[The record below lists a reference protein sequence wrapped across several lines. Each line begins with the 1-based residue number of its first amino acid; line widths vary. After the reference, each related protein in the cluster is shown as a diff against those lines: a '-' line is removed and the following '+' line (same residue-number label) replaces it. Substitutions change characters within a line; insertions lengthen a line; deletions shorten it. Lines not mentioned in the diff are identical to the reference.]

1 MKTTKQIKWLTL
13 VLTTLLAAP
22 LTIRGQEPPA
32 RVDPSSVEEMVQQL
46 KSKSIQTR
54 IDAAYALSRINP
66 PVTIAVPI
74 LIQALQD
81 ESRLVRAA
89 SAYTLSRIG
98 TPPAKLA
105 LRQILPRLID
115 DLADRHGYENNHTK
129 VRAATI
135 VAVGAMGAAAKAA
148 TPILIQA
155 LSHERE
161 DIRANAAVAL
171 GGIGQPVDIV
181 IPALIQFTQ
190 RNDLAR
196 ATGAYALSQIESPEA
211 KTAVLEDPTP
221 RG

>member
-32 RVDPSSVEEMVQQL
+32 RATPSSVGEMVQQL

-54 IDAAYALSRINP
+54 IDAAYALSLINP

-115 DLADRHGYENNHTK
+115 DLADQHGHENNHTK

-135 VAVGAMGAAAKAA
+135 VAVGAMGATAEAAH
-148 TPILIQA
+148 Q
-155 LSHERE
+155 S
-161 DIRANAAVAL
+161 
-171 GGIGQPVDIV
+171 
-181 IPALIQFTQ
+181 
-190 RNDLAR
+190 
-196 ATGAYALSQIESPEA
+196 
-211 KTAVLEDPTP
+211 
-221 RG
+221 